1 MKDMNTDFLSTK
13 NDNPYCR
20 VAEVNGSTSWDKWL
34 KTVENALIELGYRRY
49 VQHYKSEDFMYWKT
63 FYDGE
68 DKAYMVGLAFY
79 DFRQYVDS
87 NPHADRISVQFECML
102 IDIDS
107 RIDLTV
113 SKDISL
119 AEFES
124 MAKSFYEA
132 MSQYCH

>member
-1 MKDMNTDFLSTK
+1 MNEKQNKPKLK
-13 NDNPYCR
+13 IAKVNDN
-20 VAEVNGSTSWDKWL
+20 TSWENWL
-34 KTVENALIELGYRRY
+34 KTVEKALVELGYKRY

-68 DKAYMVGLAFY
+68 NKAYQVGLAFY
-79 DFRQYVDS
+79 DFRQYANLSHHV
-87 NPHADRISVQFECML
+87 DRIIVQFECM
-102 IDIDS
+102 IINIES

-119 AEFES
+119 SEFES

-132 MSQYCH
+132 MSLYCH

>member
-1 MKDMNTDFLSTK
+1 MKNYETEKQNKPKLK
-13 NDNPYCR
+13 IAKVNDN
-20 VAEVNGSTSWDKWL
+20 TSWDNWL
-34 KTVENALIELGYRRY
+34 KTVEKSLVELGYKRY

-68 DKAYMVGLAFY
+68 NKAYQVGLAFY
-79 DFRQYVDS
+79 DFRQYANRS
-87 NPHADRISVQFECML
+87 HHADRISVQFECML
-102 IDIDS
+102 INIES

-119 AEFES
+119 SEFES

-132 MSQYCH
+132 MYLYCH

>member
-1 MKDMNTDFLSTK
+1 MNEKPKKPQLK
-13 NDNPYCR
+13 
-20 VAEVNGSTSWDKWL
+20 VAKVNGSTSWEKWL
-34 KTVENALIELGYRRY
+34 ESVEKALVELGYRRY

-68 DKAYMVGLAFY
+68 NKAYQVGLAFY
-79 DFRQYVDS
+79 DFRQYADRS
-87 NPHADRISVQFECML
+87 PHADRISVQFECML

-119 AEFES
+119 SEFES

>member
-1 MKDMNTDFLSTK
+1 MLKKPQLN
-13 NDNPYCR
+13 
-20 VAEVNGSTSWDKWL
+20 VAALKGSESWESWL
-34 KTVENALIELGYRRY
+34 KSIEKALVELGYRRY

-68 DKAYMVGLAFY
+68 EKAYLVGLAFY
-79 DFRQYVDS
+79 DFRRYIDRDK
-87 NPHADRISVQFECML
+87 NANRISVQFECML

-113 SKDISL
+113 SKDIPL